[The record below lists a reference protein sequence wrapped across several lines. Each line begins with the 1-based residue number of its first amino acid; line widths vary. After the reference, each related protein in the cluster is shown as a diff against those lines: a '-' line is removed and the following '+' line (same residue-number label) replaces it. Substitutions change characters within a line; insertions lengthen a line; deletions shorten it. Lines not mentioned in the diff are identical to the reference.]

1 MMSVLNEI
9 YDKGSVTRGELM
21 TFITLLNPFAPHLTE
36 EINEVLGN
44 REMLARAKWP
54 EYDPAKCVDA
64 AAEIVSGKIKARL
77 MIPTDSTEEA
87 VKALVMADANVQA
100 ALAGKT
106 VIKEIYVKGKL
117 YNIVAK

>member
-1 MMSVLNEI
+1 M
-9 YDKGSVTRGELM
+9 
-21 TFITLLNPFAPHLTE
+21 
-36 EINEVLGN
+36 N
-44 REMLARAKWP
+44 RQ
-54 EYDPAKCVDA
+54 
-64 AAEIVSGKIKARL
+64 
-77 MIPTDSTEEA
+77 PTDSTEEA

>member
-1 MMSVLNEI
+1 MQI
-9 YDKGSVTRGELM
+9 
-21 TFITLLNPFAPHLTE
+21 
-36 EINEVLGN
+36 
-44 REMLARAKWP
+44 
-54 EYDPAKCVDA
+54 
-64 AAEIVSGKIKARL
+64 SGKIKARL

>member
-1 MMSVLNEI
+1 MQ
-9 YDKGSVTRGELM
+9 
-21 TFITLLNPFAPHLTE
+21 
-36 EINEVLGN
+36 
-44 REMLARAKWP
+44 
-54 EYDPAKCVDA
+54 
-64 AAEIVSGKIKARL
+64 VSGKIKARL

>member
-1 MMSVLNEI
+1 MQ
-9 YDKGSVTRGELM
+9 
-21 TFITLLNPFAPHLTE
+21 
-36 EINEVLGN
+36 
-44 REMLARAKWP
+44 
-54 EYDPAKCVDA
+54 
-64 AAEIVSGKIKARL
+64 VSGKIKARL
-77 MIPTDSTEEA
+77 MIPTDSIEEA